1 MPRQGG
7 QGKGKPK
14 LAERHFGVSLIRSK
28 KQIIHKKDEPVLVSI
43 LEHSSLD
50 DYILSAEMDGKEAEV
65 IKSNNDIELIQ
76 PIVLKTV
83 QSMTM
88 DNYSQHQLSIPRK
101 PHWTKEMTRE
111 QLDRLETDSFLQWRR
126 ELAAAEASLT
136 GMKLT
141 PFEKNINVWR
151 QLWRVIERSDIVI
164 QVVDARNPLFYFS
177 ADLGQYVADLSTPKP
192 LILLV
197 NKADFLS
204 KYQR

>member
-28 KQIIHKKDEPVLVSI
+28 KSVVDKKESTAMMSI
-43 LEHSSLD
+43 LENTSLD
-50 DYILSAEMDGKEAEV
+50 DYILEAEMNGKDAEV

-76 PIVLKTV
+76 PVVLKIV

-88 DNYSQHQLSIPRK
+88 ANYSQHQLSIPRK
-101 PHWTKEMTRE
+101 PHWTREMTKE

-136 GMKLT
+136 DMKLT

-151 QLWRVIERSDIVI
+151 QLWRVIERSDILI
-164 QVVDARNPLFYFS
+164 QVVDARNPLFY
-177 ADLGQYVADLSTPKP
+177 L
-192 LILLV
+192 
-197 NKADFLS
+197 
-204 KYQR
+204 